1 MATLET
7 RIGRDITEYP
17 ATKLALEKAGIT
29 TTKGVFA
36 ILEDGSKPLV
46 DIRVLLMPNNKNYVV
61 VGTTPSSGAMG
72 TPNPVSYKLA
82 PMGKQDAGL
91 STYAP
96 MLKAVENK
104 TWTYTAPQGGR
115 RRRTRRTRR
124 KSRARKSRRSR
135 K

>member
-7 RIGRDITEYP
+7 PSGTDITDKP
-17 ATKLALEKAGIT
+17 PVKLALEKAGIT

-36 ILEDGSKPLV
+36 VLNDGTKHLV
-46 DIRVLLMPNNKNYVV
+46 DIHILLRNNRNYVAI
-61 VGTTPSSGAMG
+61 GTTPSSGAMG

-82 PMGKQDAGL
+82 EGGAGD
-91 STYAP
+91 YATK
-96 MLKAVENK
+96 LKEVENK
-104 TWTYTAPQGGR
+104 TWTYTASQGGR

>member
-17 ATKLALEKAGIT
+17 ATKLTLEKAGIT

-46 DIRVLLMPNNKNYVV
+46 DIRVLLMPNNRNYVAI
-61 VGTTPSSGAMG
+61 GTTPSSGAMG
-72 TPNPVSYKLA
+72 TPNPVSYNLAEGGAGDYATKLSA
-82 PMGKQDAGL
+82 AK
-91 STYAP
+91 
-96 MLKAVENK
+96 EK

-115 RRRTRRTRR
+115 RRRTRRSRR